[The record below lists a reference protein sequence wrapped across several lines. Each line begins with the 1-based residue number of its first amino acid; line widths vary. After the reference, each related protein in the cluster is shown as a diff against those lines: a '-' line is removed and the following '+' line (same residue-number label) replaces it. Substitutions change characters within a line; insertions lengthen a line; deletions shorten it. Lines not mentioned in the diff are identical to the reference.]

1 MVTTP
6 AAAPRILV
14 VDDAPAMR
22 VALRELLEDAGFA
35 VVGEGAD
42 GAEGVALA
50 ARLAPDVVLMDL
62 RMPGLNG
69 LEATGQIVA
78 ALPGSTVVVFSLF
91 DGPVS
96 EGAALAAGATAFLP
110 KGCPP
115 ELICDT
121 LRALT
126 GWNDSPA
133 G

>member
-1 MVTTP
+1 MT
-6 AAAPRILV
+6 ADRRPRVLV
-14 VDDAPAMR
+14 MDDAPAMR

-42 GAEGVALA
+42 GAQGVDLAL
-50 ARLAPDVVLMDL
+50 RLAPDVILMDL
-62 RMPGLNG
+62 RMPQLSG
-69 LEATGQIVA
+69 LEATRRIVD
-78 ALPGSTVVVFSLF
+78 ALPGSAVVVFSLF

-96 EGAALAAGATAFLP
+96 ERAALAAGAAAFLP

-115 ELICDT
+115 EQICDT

-126 GWNDSPA
+126 GWDGVPA